1 METPTP
7 NKTDS
12 KQFDCQYNNKKYIF
26 NLSYHQNLVISITC
40 LDSKQTYLN
49 EFTVEQITKINKYFL
64 MCDSI
69 EDVFCELSNNISHIN
84 NISFSNNNLILTIS
98 LPCQKNKEAKFI
110 LNLKNNS
117 MSEETNNQLL
127 LEHDKIIKEQNI
139 KLANQESEIKLL
151 KDKISILE
159 KKISFLESIINGG

>member
-1 METPTP
+1 MDAPIPTA

-49 EFTVEQITKINKYFL
+49 EFTIEQITKINKYFL

-98 LPCQKNKEAKFI
+98 LP
-110 LNLKNNS
+110 
-117 MSEETNNQLL
+117 
-127 LEHDKIIKEQNI
+127 
-139 KLANQESEIKLL
+139 
-151 KDKISILE
+151 
-159 KKISFLESIINGG
+159 